1 MSGSNRALNMGLIFR
16 FFDAANMHRWN
27 DHLRPMDLTEL
38 DKQAHKVAISWYIGK
53 REEDA
58 GSDVDWTKIIEYCM
72 FSFIERT
79 VLTDLKPEIF
89 HKIRKDRSDEI
100 ADYVISEFDTA
111 TPDMEQG
118 FRQRFERYIRSDRSG
133 REESIIRGAHYLA
146 TKWEFDLILDMNRTF
161 VGIDETQKAISSEVE
176 MHKDLVGVTDILL
189 GGSAKYFTDMIGQL
203 RFQQRWTRTP
213 RIPQTTVLG
222 HSLMVSNMVYLHD
235 LDRGAATKQKY
246 NDYFTA
252 LFHDLPEVLTKDV
265 ISPVK
270 TSVSGLADL
279 LNEYE
284 KDAVGSRILPLL
296 PREWEGEFKF
306 MIFEPFLLKDDPVYG
321 KVDGPTI
328 KLFDVM
334 GAYMEAYVSRR
345 YGISSSSLRNGE
357 DDLRGRLL
365 REGEPVGAAE
375 LIGSLERMDI

>member
-1 MSGSNRALNMGLIFR
+1 MSGSNRALNMSLIFR

-58 GSDVDWTKIIEYCM
+58 GFDVDWTKIIEYCM
-72 FSFIERT
+72 FAFIERT
-79 VLTDLKPEIF
+79 ALTDLKPEIF
-89 HKIRKDRSDEI
+89 HKIKKERSDEI

-111 TPDMEQG
+111 TPDMERG
-118 FRQRFERYIRSDRSG
+118 FRHRFEKYIRSDRGG

-146 TKWEFDLILDMNRTF
+146 TKWEFDLISDMNKAF
-161 VGIDETQKAISSEVE
+161 VGIEKTREAISSEVE
-176 MHKDLVGVTDILL
+176 MHKDLVGVREILL
-189 GGSAKYFTDMIGQL
+189 DGPARDFTNMIGQL

-222 HSLMVSNMVYLHD
+222 HSLMVSNMAYLHN
-235 LDRGAATKQKY
+235 LDRGASPKQKY
-246 NDYFTA
+246 NEYFTA

-284 KDAVGSRILPLL
+284 KDSVASEILPLL
-296 PREWEGEFKF
+296 PKGWESEFKF
-306 MIFEPFLLKDDPVYG
+306 MIFEPFLFKDDPAHG
-321 KVDGPTI
+321 KVDGPAI
-328 KLFDVM
+328 KIFDVM

-357 DDLRGRLL
+357 DELRKRLL